1 MKRAIL
7 IVDDDPAVRS
17 VLRRSLAAR
26 GCAVLEAENGP
37 SGLSQARD
45 LGPDLILLDV
55 HLPGLDGWSV
65 AKALREDQ
73 RTHLTPLIML
83 TGAGEVADRV
93 EGLSRGAD
101 DYVTKPFA
109 LDELLAR
116 VERLLRRH
124 AEDLSASPL
133 TLLPGGATLKFE
145 TARRLSRGGPL
156 ALLYAD
162 IDRFKAYN
170 DAYGYFR
177 GDAVLRETAAVLEQ
191 ALGAAGGPGDFLGHI
206 GGDDFV
212 LLTEPA
218 RAEALAREAAARF
231 DAALPSF
238 YQAEDLA
245 RGFVAVVSRQG
256 REEAAELV
264 SLSIAIVSNERR
276 SFDHAAEISD
286 AAASVKKALK
296 RRAGPRASAWLKDRR
311 SDAVGQARLSRA
323 RQQEAGGLPAAA

>member
-1 MKRAIL
+1 MKRTIL

-17 VLRRSLAAR
+17 VLRRSLSAQGYAVSEAA
-26 GCAVLEAENGP
+26 NGP
-37 SGLSQARD
+37 SGLSLARAM
-45 LGPDLILLDV
+45 GPDLILLDV
-55 HLPGLDGWSV
+55 HLPGLDGWGV

-101 DYVTKPFA
+101 DYMTKPFA
-109 LDELLAR
+109 LEELLAR

-124 AEDLSASPL
+124 AEDLAASPL

-145 TARRLSRGGPL
+145 TARRLARGGPL

-177 GDAVLRETAAVLEQ
+177 GDAVLRGTAAVLEQ
-191 ALGAAGGPGDFLGHI
+191 ALKAAGGPDDFLGHI

-212 LLTEPA
+212 LLSEPS
-218 RAEALAREAAARF
+218 RAEDLAREAASLF

-238 YQAEDLA
+238 YHAEDLA
-245 RGFVAVVSRQG
+245 RGSVTVVSRQG
-256 REEAAELV
+256 REEAVDLV

-286 AAASVKKALK
+286 VAASVKKALK
-296 RRAGPRASAWLKDRR
+296 HRAGPRASAWLKDRR
-311 SDAVGQARLSRA
+311 SDAVGLARLSRA
-323 RQQEAGGLPAAA
+323 RGVAAGSLPAAA